1 MALRKFR
8 DAVEGAPPAPGG
20 AEAHAPR
27 MRADARRNEEAVL
40 EAAKVVF
47 ARSGVDAPIREVA
60 TQAGVGLGTLYR
72 RFPTRADL
80 VAAVF
85 RREVD
90 ACADAARPLAA
101 ERGPAEALTAWL
113 MRYTRFL
120 ATKRGLAA
128 ALHSGDPAFA
138 ALPNYFRSRFE
149 PALAMLLTAAAD
161 AGETRA
167 DIAPY
172 DLLRAIGNLS
182 VTSGEDGVA
191 HTERMVMLLL
201 DGLRYGARR
210 HQPGVVQCTPNGT
223 AVQKVVPIVT

>member
-1 MALRKFR
+1 MSADPPPDR
-8 DAVEGAPPAPGG
+8 DDTES
-20 AEAHAPR
+20 R
-27 MRADARRNEEAVL
+27 TLLRADARRSEEALL
-40 EAAKVVF
+40 EAATIVF
-47 ARSGVDAPIREVA
+47 ARSGVDAPIREIA

-90 ACADAARPLAA
+90 SCAAAADELALEREPL
-101 ERGPAEALTAWL
+101 EALAAWL

-138 ALPNYFRSRFE
+138 ALPGYFRRQFE
-149 PALAMLLTAAAD
+149 PALASLLASAAK
-161 AGETRA
+161 AGEARS
-167 DIAPY
+167 DISAY

-182 VTSGEDGVA
+182 VASGDDGPA
-191 HTERMVMLLL
+191 HTERMAMLLI
-201 DGLRYGARR
+201 DGLHFKR
-210 HQPGVVQCTPNGT
+210 
-223 AVQKVVPIVT
+223 